1 MKHSKFTKAT
11 SIVMSTLV
19 ATMGHTCFA
28 GGFGNIAVSSTS
40 ASAPREELAGPVV
53 EITKTETDK
62 SGNPITTS
70 THVLILV
77 TPECEQHYAT
87 FAVLSTNTDFNFGE
101 EYSGALNK
109 SYVLTESNLQWLRDL
124 VRMVTRNESYQVNG
138 DLEQNILEMPWNVVR
153 GMGMD
158 STSQFN
164 LKTVNAVISGDSPL
178 LQNFERKSI
187 CCLEAALTSAQK
199 PLPSVP
205 NPAGPR
211 TFIIRYLLPEGM
223 AVLEAFRTGR
233 RCVIF
238 GENVIAAKD
247 VAQGDKVI
255 SFAVTTAY
263 WVQTAVGRYTIM
275 FGERIWDN
283 VDLSDVDYN

>member
-1 MKHSKFTKAT
+1 MYK
-11 SIVMSTLV
+11 
-19 ATMGHTCFA
+19 
-28 GGFGNIAVSSTS
+28 
-40 ASAPREELAGPVV
+40 R
-53 EITKTETDK
+53 
-62 SGNPITTS
+62 
-70 THVLILV
+70 
-77 TPECEQHYAT
+77 Q
-87 FAVLSTNTDFNFGE
+87 E

-223 AVLEAFRTGR
+223 AVLEAFRTGL
-233 RCVIF
+233 RCLLF

-275 FGERIWDN
+275 FGGRVWDN